1 MKLDK
6 QRHVI
11 TGIER
16 LPVGDFFNGG
26 RAMPVR
32 RCAVVHFTAGGAART
47 SWGWWQQP
55 QNRRIDLGA
64 HFLIDRDGTIY
75 QCRALNRT
83 ISHAG
88 VSRWRDPKAG
98 TLYRNLNSCSIGIEL
113 ANAGDSCGSIK
124 GEEQLRGYAGEVR
137 RGHSNGGRIVAWERY
152 SEQQTAAC
160 IELLKILVAGY
171 NLDDITGHDC
181 IAPERKND
189 PGPAFDME
197 RVRQECGF
205 AGMPAVHWP

>member
-1 MKLDK
+1 MRLDR
-6 QRHVI
+6 QRHVV

-16 LPVGDFFNGG
+16 LPVGDFSNGG

-32 RCAVVHFTAGGAART
+32 RCAVLHFTAGGAAKT
-47 SWGWWQQP
+47 SWGWWQQA
-55 QNRRIDLGA
+55 QNRAIDLGA
-64 HFLIDRDGTIY
+64 HFLVERDGTIY

-88 VSRWRDPKAG
+88 VSRWRDPNTG
-98 TLYRNLNSCSIGIEL
+98 SIYRNLNACSIGIEL
-113 ANAGDSCGSIK
+113 ANTGDSCGVIK

-137 RGHSNGGRIVAWERY
+137 RAHRNGGGVKAWEAFG
-152 SEQQTAAC
+152 TAQVNAT
-160 IELLKILVAGY
+160 IELLKILVSGY

-189 PGPAFDME
+189 PGPAFPMQS
-197 RVRQECGF
+197 VREAVGF
-205 AGMPAVHWP
+205 IGLPVVHRL